1 MAVSGPKNK
10 NVEILENDDGLSFTF
25 VQKRTEGFF
34 VFLHK
39 ISVTTEF

>member
-10 NVEILENDDGLSFTF
+10 NVEILENEDGLSFTF

-34 VFLHK
+34 CVFAQDQCYN
-39 ISVTTEF
+39 